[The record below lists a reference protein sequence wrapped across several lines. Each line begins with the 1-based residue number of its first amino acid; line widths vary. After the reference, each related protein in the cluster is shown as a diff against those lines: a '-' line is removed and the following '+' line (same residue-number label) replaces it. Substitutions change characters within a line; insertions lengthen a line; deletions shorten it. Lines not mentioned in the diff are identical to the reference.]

1 MHDAIDM
8 RHNNWAQR
16 RWQGWF
22 DKARDKHKSS
32 SAIYSTED
40 GGTLISEPKLLA
52 TSVQEFFEDWAG
64 ILQGAL
70 FVIQV
75 CNLHQKYSIL
85 DNGDFSGPGK

>member
-1 MHDAIDM
+1 LNPREGELERERERERGRELLRRNPSFIVVRLDLKNAYNEM
-8 RHNNWAQR
+8 QR
-16 RWQGWF
+16 
-22 DKARDKHKSS
+22 KARV
-32 SAIYSTED
+32 
-40 GGTLISEPKLLA
+40 G
-52 TSVQEFFEDWAG
+52 AG